1 MNILQLEQKR
11 ASLKEK
17 LVGAYSNQSKLL
29 FLYNFFEKALST
41 KNTNLIDSYLP
52 EFIPEYIH
60 LLKSWSVTGLKPRTC
75 LAGMQVHES
84 IIEQAEKSQMNEL
97 TKEYQKFPEL
107 IIGLKKDVEKLKKI
121 LNGEQ
126 IETVEPKAFFPL
138 LDEEGIVET
147 GFSIGILE
155 SVTIK
160 INKTRVA
167 DKFIIIP
174 SEKEIEEKIN
184 EQVKLSWINAKRT
197 VKKYIR
203 KIYPYHEVIIS
214 FDNKVGFCKGN
225 SLGTALTLSFIEELL
240 KTYNSPV
247 AVTVGNDIAF
257 TGGLDE
263 TGRIT
268 NTSEKIIKQK
278 TELIFFSDISHFA
291 VPKSEEAAAIEQLN
305 ELKQE
310 YPKRDLKITGI
321 EDLNDLLNRRNLVE
335 IKKINPAVR
344 SAKFARK
351 NWVALSTIFILIA
364 IISLF
369 ILRDID
375 TNPVSFRVDGAYLY
389 VLNKNGKVLWQKRAI
404 TNASKKAD
412 PNELKD
418 KLKIVDIDL
427 DGRNELLITIEE
439 FGDAKP
445 DSEFTRISCY
455 DSEGEPVWRY
465 SFKDIVS
472 SERTNLPPIYAIM
485 IIDTVTVRGIKNLF
499 LFSNNSQS
507 FSSAIYRL
515 DLKNG
520 KRIPGTLWCSG
531 HTQAGMITDI
541 NNDGRKDILCVGQ
554 DNGYEDAVFFGFDID
569 TLTEVRPTTSEYL
582 IRDFPV
588 SDLITYIRFPKTDY
602 DVYRNYR
609 TPGLHPYGFKDVR
622 NFKYYQFIVDSHM
635 DDFASTLWYQ
645 VDYNLKDVNIIVD
658 NRFRVMRDTLVA
670 HGKLPLPY
678 TDTPEYVELQKSK
691 ILYWQNGK
699 WAKREELD

>member
-1 MNILQLEQKR
+1 
-11 ASLKEK
+11 
-17 LVGAYSNQSKLL
+17 
-29 FLYNFFEKALST
+29 
-41 KNTNLIDSYLP
+41 
-52 EFIPEYIH
+52 
-60 LLKSWSVTGLKPRTC
+60 
-75 LAGMQVHES
+75 
-84 IIEQAEKSQMNEL
+84 
-97 TKEYQKFPEL
+97 
-107 IIGLKKDVEKLKKI
+107 
-121 LNGEQ
+121 
-126 IETVEPKAFFPL
+126 
-138 LDEEGIVET
+138 
-147 GFSIGILE
+147 
-155 SVTIK
+155 
-160 INKTRVA
+160 
-167 DKFIIIP
+167 
-174 SEKEIEEKIN
+174 
-184 EQVKLSWINAKRT
+184 
-197 VKKYIR
+197 
-203 KIYPYHEVIIS
+203 
-214 FDNKVGFCKGN
+214 VGFCKGN
-225 SLGTALTLSFIEELL
+225 SLGTALTLAFIEEIF

-247 AVTVGNDIAF
+247 TIKVGDGIAF
-257 TGGLDE
+257 TGGMDGQ
-263 TGRIT
+263 GRIT
-268 NTSEKIIKQK
+268 NTSEEIIKKK
-278 TELIFFSDISHFA
+278 TELIFYSDINLFV
-291 VPKSEEAAAIEQLN
+291 VPKEEEDVAN
-305 ELKQE
+305 EKLEKFSQE
-310 YPKRDLKITGI
+310 FPARKLKIVGV
-321 EDLNDLLNRRNLVE
+321 EDISDLLNRRNLVE

-351 NWVALSTIFILIA
+351 NWAALSTILLLTV
-364 IISLF
+364 IISF
-369 ILRDID
+369 YIIRDIE
-375 TNPVSFRVDGAYLY
+375 TNPVSFRVDGSYVY
-389 VLNKNGKVLWQKRAI
+389 VLNKNGKVLWQKKAN
-404 TNASKKAD
+404 TNASKIED

-418 KLKIVDIDL
+418 KLKIVDIDS
-427 DGRNELLITIEE
+427 DGRNEMLITIEE
-439 FGDAKP
+439 FAGVKP
-445 DSEFTRISCY
+445 DSEFSRISCY
-455 DSEGEPVWRY
+455 DSEGEPIWRY
-465 SFKDIVS
+465 SFKDLVS
-472 SERTNLPPIYAIM
+472 SIRTDLPPIYSIM
-485 IIDTVTVRGIKNLF
+485 IIDTLTVRGIKNLF

-699 WAKREELD
+699 WVKREELD